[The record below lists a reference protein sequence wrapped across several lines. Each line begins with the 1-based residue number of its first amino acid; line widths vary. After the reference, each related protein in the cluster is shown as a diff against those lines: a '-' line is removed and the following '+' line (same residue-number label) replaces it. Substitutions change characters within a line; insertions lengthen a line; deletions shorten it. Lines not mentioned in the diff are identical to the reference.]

1 MKKNILITTLV
12 CGLGLL
18 SCTSNFEE
26 LDFPKTTSVII
37 DPAPI
42 LTRSFV
48 TGSGLSVGIWQNT
61 NQLTTLDWVQYVATI
76 KANFNTAHYEPEPAN
91 SVWSWW
97 YSDDAFAGL
106 HLCEHAIQLSQKI
119 ENVNYESIARIWRAY
134 MFQYITDCYGDVPYS
149 EAFKST
155 APKYDSQEFI
165 YKDLINQ
172 LQVAVATLSANKNSG
187 YASLGSADV
196 LFNGDLDKWIKFGNS
211 MILRL
216 AMQCSNVAADA
227 ITKPVLASIDWNNQS
242 LYISANEDNVKLIP
256 DEGGATYH
264 VKNPYSFVAAW
275 DEMRISK
282 TMYDRLVANED
293 PRMQIFMAPNVDGEY
308 VGLPSGQKIE
318 DLNAH
323 YKDVYIPNY
332 CDIGDYFIQGETPF
346 VLYATSEVYFLLAE
360 AAQKGFIQGDAPSLY
375 KKAVQLS
382 LELYNI
388 PSDRIQSFITR
399 VPYNED
405 NLYIQ
410 FWLALFPNGPQ
421 SWNLVRRTGKPS
433 IAPLIYHW
441 PGNLEM
447 PRRYS
452 YSTDEIRYNP
462 AKVQEAIERMGGD
475 SQYTRIWWD
484 KK

>member
-119 ENVNYESIARIWRAY
+119 ENVNYESIARIWRTY

-375 KKAVQLS
+375 KKAVRLS

>member
-375 KKAVQLS
+375 KKAVRLS

-399 VPYNED
+399 VPYNKD

>member
-119 ENVNYESIARIWRAY
+119 ENANYESIARIWRAY

-264 VKNPYSFVAAW
+264 VKNPYSFAAAW

-421 SWNLVRRTGKPS
+421 GWNLVRRTGKPS

>member
-1 MKKNILITTLV
+1 MKKYILISTLA
-12 CGLGLL
+12 CSLGLF
-18 SCTSNFEE
+18 SCTSDFEE

-76 KANFNTAHYEPEPAN
+76 KANFTSAHYEPSPAN

-97 YSDDAFAGL
+97 YSDEAFAGL
-106 HLCEHAIQLSQKI
+106 HLCEHAIELSQKI
-119 ENVNYESIARIWRAY
+119 KNVNHEAIARIWRAY
-134 MFQYITDCYGDVPYS
+134 MFQYMTDCYGDIPYS
-149 EAFKST
+149 EAFKSV

-165 YKDLINQ
+165 YKDLISQ
-172 LQVAVATLSANKNSG
+172 LQTAVSTLSANKNSG
-187 YASLGSADV
+187 YTSLGTADV
-196 LFNGDLDKWIKFGNS
+196 FFNGDLDKWIKFGNS

-216 AMQCSNVAADA
+216 AMQCSNVAADE
-227 ITKPVLASIDWNNQS
+227 ITKTTLASIDWQNQS
-242 LYISANEDNVKLIP
+242 LYISANEDNVRLIP

-264 VKNPYSFVAAW
+264 VKNPYAFVAGW

-282 TMYDRLVANED
+282 TMYDRLAVNQD
-293 PRMQIFMAPNVDGEY
+293 PRMHIYMAKNINGEY
-308 VGLPSGQKIE
+308 IGLPSGQRIE

-323 YKDVYIPNY
+323 YKDDYIPNY

-346 VLYATSEVYFLLAE
+346 VLFTASEVHFLLAE
-360 AAQKGFIQGDAPSLY
+360 AIQKGFIQGDATTFY
-375 KKAVQLS
+375 NKAVRLS
-382 LELYNI
+382 LESYNI
-388 PSDRIQSFITR
+388 PDEQIQSFMTK
-399 VPYNED
+399 VPYSEE
-405 NLYIQ
+405 NLYTQ

-421 SWNLVRRTGKPS
+421 GWNLVRRTGKPS

-441 PGNLEM
+441 PGNSDM

-462 AKVQEAIERMGGD
+462 INVQEAIERMGGD

-484 KK
+484 KN

>member
-1 MKKNILITTLV
+1 MKKNILTTTLV

-375 KKAVQLS
+375 KKAVRLS